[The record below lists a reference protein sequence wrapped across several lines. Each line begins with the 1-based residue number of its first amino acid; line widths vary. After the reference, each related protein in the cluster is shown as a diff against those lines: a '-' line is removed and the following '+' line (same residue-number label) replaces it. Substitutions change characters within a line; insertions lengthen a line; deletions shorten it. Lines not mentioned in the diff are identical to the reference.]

1 MKILVRTLS
10 HGIGHQIIDAWHAY
24 VQHLNNYSNDTEYV
38 ITNDNVTAKDDDYNL
53 SILLG
58 YLGDQITDEM
68 VTTYDIVLICNGGE
82 PIMVASPAIKEL
94 LNYKNVFL
102 VTNSYLTQDHP
113 LKNKV
118 VWFPHNVQTC
128 RDYWTRHF
136 YPQYFDLQNWKKNK
150 KTDPVFYINGANRSH
165 RQLFIDHLQD
175 LKLNI
180 KIQNSITSQ
189 IAEISESQWE
199 SVEDAEFRHWVNQK
213 YTSVLSEKY
222 NNPYYNNSLSVG
234 INEKFGKVPPGYVH
248 LPLYFENFC
257 VIFPES
263 NWQNNELCITEKS
276 LKCFY
281 AETLP
286 LPVSGAN
293 VNKLYND
300 LGFYTAW
307 NLLPKELQK
316 FDSVLDHRQR
326 YLELSHAVEWL
337 VKNPEIFVGSQYTEM
352 IQKNKINFLTCECD
366 YQSVTDFNRLLSR
379 FIKPTILD

>member
-136 YPQYFDLQNWKKNK
+136 YPQYFDLQNLKKNK

-175 LKLNI
+175 LKLDI

-189 IAEISESQWE
+189 IVEIGESQWE
-199 SVEDAEFRHWVNQK
+199 SVEDSEFRHWVNQK
-213 YTSVLSEKY
+213 YNSVLPE
-222 NNPYYNNSLSVG
+222 NCDNPYSDNSLSVG
-234 INEKFGKVPPGYVH
+234 INEKFGKVLPGYVH

-307 NLLPKELQK
+307 NLNTFQCAKTTSTVYSEW
-316 FDSVLDHRQR
+316 DSWFFEHYKNTKIYDCWHKGIEYIESHVDQR
-326 YLELSHAVEWL
+326 YL
-337 VKNPEIFVGSQYTEM
+337 KYTFDNQFDGFIGM
-352 IQKNKINFLTCECD
+352 INGHFYLN
-366 YQSVTDFNRLLSR
+366 
-379 FIKPTILD
+379 

>member
-1 MKILVRTLS
+1 MKILIKTLS

-24 VQHLNNYSNDTEYV
+24 VQHLNNYSNDIEYV
-38 ITNDNVTAKDDDYNL
+38 IANGTVAVKDNDYNL
-53 SILLG
+53 RILIG
-58 YLGDQITDEM
+58 YFGDQITHEM
-68 VTTYDIVLICNGGE
+68 ITTHDIVLICNGGE
-82 PIMVASPAIKEL
+82 PLMVASPAIKEL

-102 VTNSYLTQDHP
+102 IANSYLTQDHE

-136 YPQYFDLQNWKKNK
+136 YPQYFDSQNWKKHK
-150 KTDPVFYINGANRSH
+150 KTDSVFYINGANRSH
-165 RQLFIDHLQD
+165 RQLFIDYLQNLRLD
-175 LKLNI
+175 I
-180 KIQNSITSQ
+180 KIKNNTTSQ
-189 IAEISESQWE
+189 IAEIGESQWE
-199 SVEDAEFRHWVNQK
+199 SVEDSEFRNWVNQQ
-213 YTSVLSEKY
+213 YNSVLSE
-222 NNPYYNNSLSVG
+222 NCVNSYYDSSPSVG
-234 INEKFGKVPPGYVH
+234 IDGKFGKIPPGYFH

-257 VIFPES
+257 VVFPES

-293 VNKLYND
+293 VNQLYND

-316 FDSVLDHRQR
+316 FDSVLDHKQR
-326 YLELSHAVEWL
+326 YLELSQAVEWL
-337 VKNPEIFVGSQYTEM
+337 VKNPEIFVSGRYTEM
-352 IQKNKINFLTCECD
+352 TQQNKINFLTCECD
-366 YQSVTDFNRLLSR
+366 YRSVIEFDRLLSF
-379 FIKPTILD
+379 FIKPNI

>member
-82 PIMVASPAIKEL
+82 PIMVASPAIKEF

-136 YPQYFDLQNWKKNK
+136 YPQYFDLQNLKKNK

-175 LKLNI
+175 LKLDI

-189 IAEISESQWE
+189 IVEIGESQWE
-199 SVEDAEFRHWVNQK
+199 SVEDSEFRHWVNQK
-213 YTSVLSEKY
+213 YNSVLPE
-222 NNPYYNNSLSVG
+222 NCDNPYSDNSLSVG
-234 INEKFGKVPPGYVH
+234 INEKFGKVLPGYVH

-307 NLLPKELQK
+307 NLNTFQCAKTTSTVYSEW
-316 FDSVLDHRQR
+316 DSWFFEHYKNTKIYDCWHKGIEYIESHVDQR
-326 YLELSHAVEWL
+326 YL
-337 VKNPEIFVGSQYTEM
+337 KYTFDNQFDGFIGM
-352 IQKNKINFLTCECD
+352 INGHFYLN
-366 YQSVTDFNRLLSR
+366 
-379 FIKPTILD
+379 